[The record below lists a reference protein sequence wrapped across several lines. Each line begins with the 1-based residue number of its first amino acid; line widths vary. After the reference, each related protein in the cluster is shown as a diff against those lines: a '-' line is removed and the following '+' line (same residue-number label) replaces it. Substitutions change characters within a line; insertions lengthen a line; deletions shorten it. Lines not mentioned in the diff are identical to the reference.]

1 MTTADQTGDTLVV
14 RRVLAIAREKVFAAW
29 LDPASLAQWM
39 RPGAVSHATVEV
51 DPRVGGKFRIV
62 MHRSQGAGGDVEH
75 WGEYLAI
82 EPPARLSFTWIS
94 VHTDLRPS
102 VVTVELAEHGT
113 GTELTAG
120 DLRVAPNP
128 MMASAAIGFRL
139 GEPARVTVD
148 VIDVAARR
156 VRTFLAGRNLA
167 PGKHSVAWDGRDAS
181 GARVRPGVYFVRL
194 TTATD
199 ALVRR
204 LVVLE

>member
-62 MHRSQGAGGDVEH
+62 MHRGRSDGGDVEH

-102 VVTVELAEHGT
+102 VVTVELAERGT
-113 GTELTAG
+113 GTELTLTHQRLPRTKVEAHREG
-120 DLRVAPNP
+120 WTDIVRKLE
-128 MMASAAIGFRL
+128 AAL
-139 GEPARVTVD
+139 GKP
-148 VIDVAARR
+148 
-156 VRTFLAGRNLA
+156 
-167 PGKHSVAWDGRDAS
+167 
-181 GARVRPGVYFVRL
+181 
-194 TTATD
+194 
-199 ALVRR
+199 
-204 LVVLE
+204 